1 MSIKLVVFDMAGTTV
16 KDGNYVG
23 AAFTKAMQLYGYQTR
38 VEDVSPIMGY
48 QKPVAI
54 RMMLEKLE
62 RDVDAITPT
71 LIDRIHTAF
80 VEEMLIF
87 YRESKDITPLAGV
100 EDTFKIL
107 REEGVFI
114 GLDTGFS
121 RDIAQLIVDRLDWND
136 KIDILVASDEVEAG
150 RPYPYMIEK
159 MMRQFGITDASEV
172 AKVGD
177 TEVDI
182 NEGHRAQCKYIIGVT
197 TGAVTRDELATYGP
211 THIVDH
217 IEEVLSIVR

>member
-16 KDGNYVG
+16 KDENYVG

-197 TGAVTRDELATYGP
+197 TGAFTRDELATYGP